1 MTTRTDAYEVIRR
14 DALAGIERR
23 RLQPERELAEVRV
36 EVERA
41 VDEFQRRAR
50 LGEEFPLGDPA
61 TMVNRVLRSV
71 TDFGPF
77 TDLLARRDVEEIF
90 VEGPRVTYLDAS
102 GRLRGL
108 AEPTSVRA
116 QGGLDRLVAL
126 PRLLVGLDPLDLG
139 LDIRH
144 GVSLKEDV
152 SVC

>member
-1 MTTRTDAYEVIRR
+1 M
-14 DALAGIERR
+14 
-23 RLQPERELAEVRV
+23 
-36 EVERA
+36 
-41 VDEFQRRAR
+41 

-108 AEPTSVRA
+108 AEPTSEEENRQMV
-116 QGGLDRLVAL
+116 DRLLASDGTPAEHEAAARAGARPRRQRPAHRGDLADRRPVVGDVAPL
-126 PRLLVGLDPLDLG
+126 HRARGEPRSTWS
-139 LDIRH
+139 RATR
-144 GVSLKEDV
+144 
-152 SVC
+152 